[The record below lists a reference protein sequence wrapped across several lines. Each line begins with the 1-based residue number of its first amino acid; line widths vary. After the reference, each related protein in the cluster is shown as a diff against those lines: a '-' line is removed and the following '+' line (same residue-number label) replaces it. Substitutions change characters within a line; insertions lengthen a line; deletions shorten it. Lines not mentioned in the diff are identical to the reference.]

1 MNLST
6 EAVRPDAPASLL
18 GLALPSSAGSP
29 YVRIGFHWPVANRGR
44 ETHSHGLQR
53 RCVTDAVSCHGG
65 NVAITCEGIDDP
77 ESAQWFDPGLPMLHA
92 PRREQFLVVHGLDR
106 AADKGSVTRL
116 ADAEL
121 HRD

>member
-1 MNLST
+1 VNRST

-44 ETHSHGLQR
+44 QTHSHGLQR

-65 NVAITCEGIDDP
+65 SVAVTCEGIDDRSLRSGP
-77 ESAQWFDPGLPMLHA
+77 IRAYPCCLRHAESSSSSSMASIARSTG
-92 PRREQFLVVHGLDR
+92 
-106 AADKGSVTRL
+106 AASP
-116 ADAEL
+116 A
-121 HRD
+121 